1 MKRRASPTLRHSKN
15 PSIADTLRDH
25 QHHSQRLKEFHG
37 NSDPFNAFP
46 IEVSPRVNDILKFY
60 RDYAIPSQYHTG
72 SDGYRTTKAAR
83 DDWQEAIG
91 SLHDKGGALGFLA
104 RWAQVASNVTNNSEL
119 AIQALRYRFQSTAIL
134 RKNLYDAAGSLPPS
148 ALWHM
153 ITLYMAEVQAGNP
166 QGAWLH
172 ATMIYKALKLQSEL
186 GQVDLTSL
194 RSFLYNEAAACCLFL
209 KRPVLDYIDWLPRVF
224 EPVWS
229 EACEEISTVD
239 LPYITHLDSSI
250 DDPFLR
256 DMFLKQ
262 RQNLAIWQMASETA
276 EKLSPAVFTWWCSS
290 HLVNHSTLFEYTL
303 DCITAAKQNEKSLA
317 SFFIKEAY
325 LSLTV
330 VYWMRLIAGDEK
342 IFDVEIHQTKRPLLT
357 LLRQLLEKDIDG
369 ANGEQVTQYA
379 NARLWAFYF
388 GAQAEALHVVDGNW
402 FGMEFTRQSAWMGLR
417 TWEAVRDILDG
428 FLDCDVVKP
437 HGEDFV
443 PALLGSME
451 LDD

>member
-1 MKRRASPTLRHSKN
+1 MLSGGQNYPQQLT
-15 PSIADTLRDH
+15 
-25 QHHSQRLKEFHG
+25 EFHG

-46 IEVSPRVNDILKFY
+46 VKISPRVNDILKFY

-72 SDGYRTTKAAR
+72 SDGYKTTKAAS
-83 DDWQEAIG
+83 DDWQDAIG
-91 SLHDKGGALGFLA
+91 SLNDKGGALGFLA
-104 RWAQVASNVTNNSEL
+104 RWAQVASKVTNNSEL
-119 AIQALRYRFQSTAIL
+119 AVEALRYRFQSTAIL
-134 RKNLYDAAGSLPPS
+134 RKNLYEAAGSLPPS

-153 ITLYMAEVQAGNP
+153 ITLYMAEVQAGNA

-172 ATMIYKALKLQSEL
+172 ATMIFKALKLQSEI

-209 KRPVLDYIDWLPRVF
+209 KRPVLDYIDWLPKVF

-229 EACEEISTVD
+229 EACEEITKVD
-239 LPYITHLDSSI
+239 PPYCTRLDSSI

-290 HLVNHSTLFEYTL
+290 HLVNHSTLFEYSL

-317 SFFIKEAY
+317 GFFIKEAY

-342 IFDVEIHQTKRPLLT
+342 IFGVEIHQTKRPLLT
-357 LLRQLLEKDIDG
+357 LLRQLLAKDG
-369 ANGEQVTQYA
+369 AGAESGQVMSYA
-379 NARLWAFYF
+379 NARLWALYF
-388 GAQAEALHVVDGNW
+388 GAQAEALRVVDGNW
-402 FGMEFTRQSAWMGLR
+402 FGMEFTRQSTRMGLR
-417 TWEAVRDILDG
+417 TWDEVRTILDG
-428 FLDCDVVKP
+428 FLDCDVVEP
-437 HGEDFV
+437 HGEEFA
-443 PALLGSME
+443 PKLLSSPSW
-451 LDD
+451 DD